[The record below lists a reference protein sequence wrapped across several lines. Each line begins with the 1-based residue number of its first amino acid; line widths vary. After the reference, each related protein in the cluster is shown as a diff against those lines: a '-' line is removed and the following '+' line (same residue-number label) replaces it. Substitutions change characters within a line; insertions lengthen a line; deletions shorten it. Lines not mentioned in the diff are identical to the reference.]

1 MLTHCV
7 RTGRALALALAPVLV
22 IAGCQSSQSSDTA
35 SAPQPAPAGA
45 VASALPGAAADRG
58 AFVVRLGVD
67 TIAVE
72 SFTRTADRLEVD
84 AALRTP
90 TTVVRH
96 YVVSLSPTG
105 TPTKLEYEG
114 RRVNNSA
121 PPTIATVNFGA
132 DTAVVDLKL
141 GDSTQTI
148 RLPAR
153 DAIPFVSNSFA
164 MMELAT
170 RRAVAAA
177 TDSVPVTLVALG
189 ATETA
194 VLPVVRGGNKDTLTI
209 WYFGDPMHAR
219 VDREGRILGLEGLST
234 TSKVLVDRVAS
245 ADVKAFATASAAR
258 DAQGQGIGQLSPLDS
273 VRATVG
279 AAHVGVT
286 YSRPFKRGRTIF
298 GGVVPY
304 DKVWRTGAN
313 AATSFT
319 TDVPLEMGGT
329 TIPAGSYTLFTLP
342 TQAGWKLIVNKQTGQ
357 WGTEYHAEQDLARVD
372 LTTRKLPQPVE
383 QFTIGI
389 EPNAGGGILK
399 MMWDDTELS
408 VPFKPK
414 G

>member
-7 RTGRALALALAPVLV
+7 RTGRALVLALAPVLAF
-22 IAGCQSSQSSDTA
+22 AGCRSSQSSDA
-35 SAPQPAPAGA
+35 APAPQSGPTGALAGAPA
-45 VASALPGAAADRG
+45 AAADRG

-72 SFTRTADRLEVD
+72 SFTRTADQLEVD
-84 AALRTP
+84 AAVRTP
-90 TTVVRH
+90 TTVLRH
-96 YVVSLSPTG
+96 YVVSLSPAG

-114 RRVNNSA
+114 RRLNNSA
-121 PPTIATVNFGA
+121 PPTIATVTFGA
-132 DTAVVDLKL
+132 DTAVMDLKL
-141 GDSTQTI
+141 GDSTKTI
-148 RLPAR
+148 RLAAR
-153 DAIPFVSNSFA
+153 DAVPFVNNSFA

-170 RRAVAAA
+170 RRAVAAN

-189 ATETA
+189 APETA
-194 VLPVVRGGNKDTLTI
+194 VLPVVRGSNKDTLTI

-219 VDREGRILGLEGLST
+219 VDQQGRILGLEGLST
-234 TSKVLVDRVAS
+234 TNKVLVDRVAS
-245 ADVKAFATASAAR
+245 ADVQAFATASAAR

-273 VRATVG
+273 VKATVG

-286 YSRPFKRGRTIF
+286 YSRPSRRGRTIF

-342 TQAGWKLIVNKQTGQ
+342 SQAGWKLIVNKQTGQ
-357 WGTEYHAEQDLARVD
+357 WGTEYDAKQDLARLD
-372 LTTRKLPQPVE
+372 LTARKLAQPVE

-389 EPNAGGGILK
+389 EPNVGGGILK

-408 VPFKPK
+408 IPFKPK